1 MSNMII
7 ASRIKYCRELHKET
21 QEQLGQ
27 ICGVHKS
34 TISRWENGETDKIG
48 LPTISLLA
56 KHYNVSEAWLSG
68 KDVSMREAKLEPV
81 PAKNIYMRPVYDSV
95 AAGFNVLAQDTV
107 VGYMPAY
114 IPSASEQDKYIWAN
128 VVGDSMYPKI
138 EDGDKLL
145 IKKQESVDSG
155 SVAVV
160 LIDDE
165 EASVK
170 KVVYGADWIELHSF
184 NPYYPPRRFEGAEV
198 QRIRVLGLVKQVSK
212 EIN

>member
-7 ASRIKYCRELHKET
+7 AGRIKYCREFHKET

-81 PAKNIYMRPVYDSV
+81 PVENIYMRPVYNSA
-95 AAGFNVLAQDTV
+95 AAGFNVLAQDTIV
-107 VGYMPAY
+107 DY
-114 IPSASEQDKYIWAN
+114 IPTFISVPSEQ
-128 VVGDSMYPKI
+128 
-138 EDGDKLL
+138 
-145 IKKQESVDSG
+145 
-155 SVAVV
+155 
-160 LIDDE
+160 
-165 EASVK
+165 
-170 KVVYGADWIELHSF
+170 ELYKATPF
-184 NPYYPPRRFEGAEV
+184 
-198 QRIRVLGLVKQVSK
+198 
-212 EIN
+212 